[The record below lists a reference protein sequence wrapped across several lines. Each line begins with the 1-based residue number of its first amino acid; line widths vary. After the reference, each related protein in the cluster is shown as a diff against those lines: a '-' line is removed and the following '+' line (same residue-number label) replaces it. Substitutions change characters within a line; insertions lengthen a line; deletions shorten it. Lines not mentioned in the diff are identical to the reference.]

1 MVSMKRFLFLGLSAA
16 AFLSAADL
24 SGVRNVYVLR
34 MSKGLDQ
41 YLANH
46 LTNGHVFQV
55 VTDPKLADAI
65 LTDQIGEG
73 FQAKLDE
80 LFPPEV
86 EKPAEPEKPAT
97 PQKPAT
103 PGAPAATPAPPAA
116 TPAAPAPA
124 EKQTKS
130 PKPESTL
137 PPEAQAL
144 LGDTVNKLASPATN
158 SNFGRAKGIV
168 FLVDAKSR
176 LVIWSSYDPP
186 KDSTSK
192 ELDRAAS
199 DVVNRIKRDLKK
211 K

>member
-1 MVSMKRFLFLGLSAA
+1 MKRFLFLGLSAA
-16 AFLSAADL
+16 AILSAADL

-55 VTDPKLADAI
+55 VTDPKLADTI

-80 LFPPEV
+80 LSPPEV
-86 EKPAEPEKPAT
+86 EKPAEPENPAT
-97 PQKPAT
+97 PPKT
-103 PGAPAATPAPPAA
+103 ATPAPPAAPAA

-124 EKQTKS
+124 DKQTKS
-130 PKPESTL
+130 PKPESNL
-137 PPEAQAL
+137 PLEAQAL
-144 LGDTVNKLASPATN
+144 LGDTVNKLASPANN